1 MGKHEQQ
8 EDNRFRYRR
17 AARRAMHPFTH
28 VAALVVLHTESGTGE
43 VRPGRTT
50 AAIDRAVTRARRA
63 RPGQLRKLVPARMPA
78 VPSQRRSL
86 RRGQLR

>member
-28 VAALVVLHTESGTGE
+28 VAALVVLHL
-43 VRPGRTT
+43 
-50 AAIDRAVTRARRA
+50 IAVTILEKT
-63 RPGQLRKLVPARMPA
+63 PLVDLLPH
-78 VPSQRRSL
+78 
-86 RRGQLR
+86 